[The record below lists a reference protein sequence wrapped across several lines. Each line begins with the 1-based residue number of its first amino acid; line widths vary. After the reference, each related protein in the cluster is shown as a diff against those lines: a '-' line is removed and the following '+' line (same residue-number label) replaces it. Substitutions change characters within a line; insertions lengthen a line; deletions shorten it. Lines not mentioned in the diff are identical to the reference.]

1 MPNSVLE
8 YIQSLPEDRRIPFSK
23 LRDIVKKNLPKGF
36 EETIQYK
43 MIGYVVPKKTYP
55 AGYHVTPEL
64 ALPFIHIASQ
74 KNGLALYHMGI
85 YADLKLLKWFQTE
98 YPKHS
103 KTKLDMGKSCIRFKK
118 IEEIPWK
125 LIGELV
131 SKMGPKDWIHL
142 YEINLTS
149 SRRIQKNMKT
159 KPTKIQ
165 RKAAS
170 KKRKFEKKEV

>member
-1 MPNSVLE
+1 MPNTALE
-8 YIQSLPEDRRIPFSK
+8 YIQSLPEDRKEAFLK
-23 LRDIVKKNLPKGF
+23 LRNTVKKNLPKGF

-64 ALPFIHIASQ
+64 ALPFLHIASQ

-98 YPKHS
+98 YPKHC
-103 KTKLDMGKSCIRFKK
+103 KTKLDMGKSCIRFKNLDD
-118 IEEIPWK
+118 IPWK

-131 SKMGPKDWIHL
+131 SKMSPKDWIQI
-142 YEINLTS
+142 YEKNLPS
-149 SRRIQKNMKT
+149 S
-159 KPTKIQ
+159 
-165 RKAAS
+165 
-170 KKRKFEKKEV
+170 KRN

>member
-1 MPNSVLE
+1 MIQSIEE
-8 YIQSLPEDRRIPFSK
+8 YIESLPEGKKESFLK
-23 LRDIVKKNLPKGF
+23 LRSVVKKNLPKGF
-36 EETIQYK
+36 EETFQYK

-98 YPKHS
+98 YPKHC

-118 IEEIPWK
+118 LEEIPWT
-125 LIGELV
+125 LIGDL
-131 SKMGPKDWIHL
+131 SKKMSPKDWISL
-142 YEINLTS
+142 YEKNL
-149 SRRIQKNMKT
+149 QE
-159 KPTKIQ
+159 
-165 RKAAS
+165 S
-170 KKRKFEKKEV
+170 KLNKKLS